1 MRWTRERIGDI
12 LLRANLVSQEQL
24 EAALE
29 GQRANGKQLGR
40 ILVDMGVISENQ
52 LAEVLA
58 KQKNLPLVNLAEYDI
73 NLAAATSIQ
82 EQVARRHRVIP
93 INYDDGKLVL
103 AMANPLDVHAIDD
116 VRVLTHRQVV
126 PVVSTESDIV
136 NAINRY
142 LRGSVEQAVRTVTAE
157 AEEEAREE
165 EVPEEELEAPV
176 VKIVDSIVSE
186 AVAREASDVHIEPQ
200 EKDFRVRYRIDG
212 VLHEIMTM
220 PKSIQAGIVSR
231 FKIMSN
237 MDIAEH
243 RIPQD
248 GRCSLVIDGK
258 GVDFRLASLPSVYGE
273 NMTIRILDT
282 ARALFKLEELGFM
295 PQTLEK
301 YKKSYTKPYGTILV
315 TGPTGSGKSTT
326 LYATL
331 NVLNSPEKKI
341 ITVEDPVEYRLPGI
355 IQIQINPRAG
365 LTFAR
370 GLRSIV
376 RSDPDI
382 IMVGEIRDLE
392 TAKIAIESALT
403 GHLVLS
409 TLHTNDAPSALTR
422 LVEMGLESFL
432 VTSAVDCV
440 LAQRLAR
447 KLCAYCKEPYSPPG
461 EVLAEA
467 GIPYEDGITLYRA
480 KGCSRCFNTGYKG
493 RIGVY
498 EVMLMSENIEM
509 LCIERRSSDEIKA
522 AAIREGMKTLREDG
536 LEKVK
541 QGITSLEEM
550 MRVVV

>member
-40 ILVDMGVISENQ
+40 TLVDMGVISENQ

-58 KQKNLPLVNLAEYDI
+58 KQKNLTLVNLAEYDI

-93 INYDDGKLVL
+93 INYDEEKLVL

-165 EVPEEELEAPV
+165 EAPEEESEAPV

-355 IQIQINPRAG
+355 IQIQINPQAG

-422 LVEMGLESFL
+422 LVEMGLEPFL

-467 GIPYEDGITLYRA
+467 GIPYEEGITLYRA

-498 EVMLMSENIEM
+498 EVMLMSGNIEM

-522 AAIREGMKTLREDG
+522 AAIREGMKTLRDDG

-541 QGITSLEEM
+541 QGVTSLEEM

>member
-12 LLRANLVSQEQL
+12 LLQANLVSQEQL

-29 GQRANGKQLGR
+29 GQRASGKQLGR

-58 KQKNLPLVNLAEYDI
+58 KQKNLPLVNLADYDI

-116 VRVLTHRQVV
+116 VRVLTHRQII

-157 AEEEAREE
+157 AEEETRDEE
-165 EVPEEELEAPV
+165 LPEEESEAPV

-273 NMTIRILDT
+273 NITIRILDT

-355 IQIQINPRAG
+355 IQIQINPQAG

-422 LVEMGLESFL
+422 LVEMGLEPFL

-467 GIPYEDGITLYRA
+467 GIPYEEGITLYRA

-522 AAIREGMKTLREDG
+522 AAIREGMRTLREDG
-536 LEKVK
+536 LEKVR

>member
-1 MRWTRERIGDI
+1 MRWNRERIGDI

-24 EAALE
+24 ENALAE
-29 GQRANGKQLGR
+29 QKIIGKPLGR
-40 ILVDMGVISENQ
+40 ILIGMGVISEGQ

-58 KQKNLPLVNLAEYDI
+58 KQKSLPLINLAEYEI
-73 NLAAATSIQ
+73 NIAAATSIQ
-82 EQVARRHRVIP
+82 EQVARRHQVIP
-93 INYDDGKLVL
+93 INYEDEKLVL

-116 VRVLTHRQVV
+116 IRVLTHRQVV
-126 PVVSTESDIV
+126 PVVSTESDII

-157 AEEEAREE
+157 AEEEFG
-165 EVPEEELEAPV
+165 EEELTQEDSEAPV
-176 VKIVDSIVSE
+176 VKIVDSIIAE
-186 AVAREASDVHIEPQ
+186 AVGREASDVHIEPQ

-231 FKIMSN
+231 LKIMSN

-243 RIPQD
+243 RVPQD
-248 GRCSLVIDGK
+248 GRCSLMVDGK
-258 GVDFRLASLPSVYGE
+258 SVDFRLASLPSVYGE
-273 NMTIRILDT
+273 NITMRILDT

-295 PQTLEK
+295 PQTLDK

-355 IQIQINPRAG
+355 TQIQIISQAG

-422 LVEMGLESFL
+422 LVEMGLEPFL

-447 KLCAYCKEPYSPPG
+447 KLCAYCKEPYTPPR
-461 EVLAEA
+461 EMLAEA
-467 GIPYEDGITLYRA
+467 GIVSEGEVTLYRA

-498 EVMLMSENIEM
+498 EVMLMSANIEM
-509 LCIERRSSDEIKA
+509 LCIERRSSDEIRA
-522 AAIREGMKTLREDG
+522 VAMREGMKTLRDDG

-550 MRVVV
+550 LRVVV

>member
-12 LLRANLVSQEQL
+12 LIGANLVSQEQL
-24 EAALE
+24 ESALAE
-29 GQRANGKQLGR
+29 QKFSGKRLGR
-40 ILVDMGVISENQ
+40 ILIDMGVIAEHQ

-58 KQKNLPLVNLAEYDI
+58 KQKNLPLINLAEYEI
-73 NLAAATSIQ
+73 NIAAATSIQ

-93 INYDDGKLVL
+93 INYEDEKLVL

-116 VRVLTHRQVV
+116 VRVLTHRQVL

-142 LRGSVEQAVRTVTAE
+142 LRGSVEQAVRSVTVD
-157 AEEEAREE
+157 AEEELG
-165 EVPEEELEAPV
+165 EEELTQEDSEAPV
-176 VKIVDSIVSE
+176 VKIVDSIVAE

-243 RIPQD
+243 RVPQD
-248 GRCSLVIDGK
+248 GRCSLVINGT

-273 NMTIRILDT
+273 NITMRILDT

-295 PQTLEK
+295 PQTLDK
-301 YKKSYTKPYGTILV
+301 YRRSYIKPYGTILV

-331 NVLNSPEKKI
+331 NVLNSHEKKI

-355 IQIQINPRAG
+355 TQIQINNHAG
-365 LTFAR
+365 LTFAK

-422 LVEMGLESFL
+422 LVEMGLEPFL

-447 KLCAYCKEPYSPPG
+447 KLCAYCKEPFTPPR
-461 EVLAEA
+461 EMLAEA
-467 GIPYEDGITLYRA
+467 GIVSEGEVTLYRA

-498 EVMLMSENIEM
+498 EVMLMSANIEM

-522 AAIREGMKTLREDG
+522 AAMREGMKTLRDDG

-550 MRVVV
+550 LRVVV

>member
-29 GQRANGKQLGR
+29 GQKASGKQLGR

-58 KQKNLPLVNLAEYDI
+58 KQKNLLLVNLAEYDI

>member
-29 GQRANGKQLGR
+29 GQKASGKQLGR

>member
-24 EAALE
+24 EAVLE
-29 GQRANGKQLGR
+29 GQKASGKQLGR

-165 EVPEEELEAPV
+165 EVPEEESEAPV

-355 IQIQINPRAG
+355 IQIQINPQAG

-432 VTSAVDCV
+432 VTSAIDCV

-467 GIPYEDGITLYRA
+467 GIPYEEGITLYRA

-498 EVMLMSENIEM
+498 EIMLMSENIEM

-522 AAIREGMKTLREDG
+522 AAIREGMKTLRDDG